1 MTELGGVA
9 CVSAET
15 VVARA
20 LPEVPTLG
28 LVYEDVVAVAEA
40 EPKAEEARD
49 HLIGVGLSR
58 EQDVCTID
66 RRRRCGE
73 DLGGEI

>member
-1 MTELGGVA
+1 MAVAGQQGLGFQGSGRSLGLSKMTELGGVA

-28 LVYEDVVAVAEA
+28 LVYEDVVPVAEA
-40 EPKAEEARD
+40 EPKERKLA
-49 HLIGVGLSR
+49 I
-58 EQDVCTID
+58 I
-66 RRRRCGE
+66 
-73 DLGGEI
+73 